1 MTPLISAQWIL
12 KMDSFSL
19 WRPSV
24 ANYLEGKDI
33 VAGTD
38 LARAVGRSY
47 DSMRFDDW
55 RVLARC
61 ALSCGWKSK
70 KFGRVKMWTSPDVSR
85 RKEGVAA

>member
-1 MTPLISAQWIL
+1 
-12 KMDSFSL
+12 MDLFEL

-24 ANYLEGKDI
+24 ANFLEGKDI
-33 VAGTD
+33 VAGAD

-47 DSMRFDDW
+47 DSMRLDDW

-70 KFGRVKMWTSPDVSR
+70 KFGRVKMWASPEAAR
-85 RKEGVAA
+85 RNEGAAA